1 MNNKTRNTFLS
12 YFFLLL
18 SFFVIIL
25 FTKNFYINFL
35 EISKQKELLSQTLI
49 EKNKQLEEIS
59 KIKSNIDN
67 WNVSDINF
75 DKFLIDFSEDELVK
89 YFYDYTNVNKTVV
102 IEKISL
108 DPGFKNDYGF
118 TEGKI
123 ELSVV
128 VSSEQE
134 LIKMLNFL
142 LNSEKYNLYIH
153 DFSYPF
159 WNTTKPFKVNIPLKV
174 LYK

>member
-1 MNNKTRNTFLS
+1 MNNKARNTFLN

-25 FTKNFYINFL
+25 FTKDFYTNFL
-35 EISKQKELLSQTLI
+35 EISSQKELLSQTLVK
-49 EKNKQLEEIS
+49 KNKELEEIS

-67 WNVSDINF
+67 WNVWDINF
-75 DKFLIDFSEDELVK
+75 DKFLIDFREDEIIK
-89 YFYDYTNVNKTVV
+89 YFYDYANANKSVV
-102 IEKISL
+102 IENISL
-108 DPGFKNDYGF
+108 DKWNKNDYGF
-118 TEGKI
+118 TEWKI
-123 ELSVV
+123 ELV
-128 VSSEQE
+128 VSFATQADM
-134 LIKMLNFL
+134 IKMLNFL

-159 WNTTKPFKVNIPLKV
+159 WNASWPFKVNIPLKV